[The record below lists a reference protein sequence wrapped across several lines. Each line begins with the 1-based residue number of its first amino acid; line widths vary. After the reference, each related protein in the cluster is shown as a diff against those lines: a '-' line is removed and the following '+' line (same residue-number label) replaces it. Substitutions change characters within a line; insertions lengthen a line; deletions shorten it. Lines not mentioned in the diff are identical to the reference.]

1 MPSYGHTRELTV
13 VAVSPDGKVIAS
25 GSADDTVRL
34 WDAATGRELFVLKG
48 HTAPINSV
56 AFTLDGKYLVS
67 TAKDERIYKV
77 WNCLTGK
84 EKARVLDPGPSSDVP
99 LLTILPGGRQVV
111 AWVAPSLLEFYDL
124 HTGKLADS
132 WNVDDDL
139 KSVGCLAFSL
149 DGSTAAVGA
158 SDGKVRLWD
167 LAKKKQMLEGGDLQA
182 YDDKVADLTLSANHK
197 FLATT
202 DEQGLLKIWDVAK
215 RKEVQTLKAFTDP
228 NQRDGR
234 FRVERRGNPAGD
246 RGLGQRGPL
255 VERRGRQGTAP
266 VELRGVRSA
275 RQSVC
280 AHTGVHAGRQTDR
293 HGQREYD
300 VVFARMS
307 LIHGLG
313 NSLTPAA
320 GAVGKRSPDRSA
332 RTSRPE

>member
-1 MPSYGHTRELTV
+1 M
-13 VAVSPDGKVIAS
+13 
-25 GSADDTVRL
+25 
-34 WDAATGRELFVLKG
+34 
-48 HTAPINSV
+48 

-215 RKEVQTLKAFTDP
+215 CKEVQTLKAFTDP
-228 NQRDGR
+228 NQRAAAFVLNAEGTRLATAGLDSVVRLWSVADGK
-234 FRVERRGNPAGD
+234 
-246 RGLGQRGPL
+246 
-255 VERRGRQGTAP
+255 
-266 VELRGVRSA
+266 ELRQWNFAASGQPGKAFVRTLA
-275 RQSVC
+275 
-280 AHTGVHAGRQTDR
+280 
-293 HGQREYD
+293 
-300 VVFARMS
+300 F
-307 LIHGLG
+307 
-313 NSLTPAA
+313 TPD
-320 GAVGKRSPDRSA
+320 GKRIVTGNANTTLYLLECP
-332 RTSRPE
+332 